1 MSQSLG
7 QANLHFC
14 VHGAMLGPMVHQH
27 STPAPAEAAS
37 SEAATLGKAVSRAG
51 ELLGLSQQS
60 LATIL
65 GVSRPTVTRL
75 VRGRYLLSRHRAH
88 EWEMATL
95 FVRLFRSLDALVG
108 HGETARTWLTG
119 PNTDLGARP
128 IELILSAEGLVRVLH
143 YLDAH
148 RGRI

>member
-1 MSQSLG
+1 MVQEY
-7 QANLHFC
+7 
-14 VHGAMLGPMVHQH
+14 AMPE
-27 STPAPAEAAS
+27 PAPTGASTEAT
-37 SEAATLGKAVSRAG
+37 TLGKAVTRAA

-60 LATIL
+60 LATVL

-75 VRGRYLLSRHRAH
+75 VHGRYALSRHRAH

-95 FVRLFRSLDALVG
+95 FVRLFRSIDALIG
-108 HGETARTWLTG
+108 HGETARTWLGG

-128 IELILSAEGLVRVLH
+128 VDLILSAEGLVRVLH

>member
-1 MSQSLG
+1 MLFCIHGSILVSRVQ
-7 QANLHFC
+7 LH
-14 VHGAMLGPMVHQH
+14 
-27 STPAPAEAAS
+27 SSSSPAAATEG
-37 SEAATLGKAVSRAG
+37 EAATLGKAVSRAG

-75 VRGRYLLSRHRAH
+75 VRGRYALSRHRAH

-108 HGETARTWLTG
+108 HGETARAWLNG

-128 IELILSAEGLVRVLH
+128 FELVLSAEGLVRVLH

-148 RGRI
+148 RGRL

>member
-1 MSQSLG
+1 
-7 QANLHFC
+7 
-14 VHGAMLGPMVHQH
+14 MVLKDSKAVQEH
-27 STPAPAEAAS
+27 PATSGEAV
-37 SEAATLGKAVSRAG
+37 TLGKAVTRAA

-60 LATIL
+60 LATVL

-75 VRGRYLLSRHRAH
+75 VHGRYLLSRHRAH

-95 FVRLFRSLDALVG
+95 LVRLFRSLDALVG
-108 HGETARTWLTG
+108 HGETSRMWLTG

-128 IELILSAEGLVRVLH
+128 FDLILSAEGLVRVLH

-148 RGRI
+148 RGRV

>member
-1 MSQSLG
+1 
-7 QANLHFC
+7 
-14 VHGAMLGPMVHQH
+14 MVQEHALAGDSALEA
-27 STPAPAEAAS
+27 STLA
-37 SEAATLGKAVSRAG
+37 KAVTRAA
-51 ELLGLSQQS
+51 ELLGLSQQA
-60 LATIL
+60 LATVL

-75 VRGRYLLSRHRAH
+75 VHGRYQLSRHRPH

-108 HGETARTWLTG
+108 HGETARSWLSG

-128 IELILSAEGLVRVLH
+128 AELILSAEGLVRVLH

-148 RGRI
+148 RGRV

>member
-1 MSQSLG
+1 MVQEHASL
-7 QANLHFC
+7 
-14 VHGAMLGPMVHQH
+14 VPIE
-27 STPAPAEAAS
+27 TPALQ
-37 SEAATLGKAVSRAG
+37 EAATLGKAVTRAA

-60 LATIL
+60 LARVL

-75 VRGRYLLSRHRAH
+75 VHGRYLLSRHRSH

-108 HGETARTWLTG
+108 HDETARAWLNG
-119 PNTDLGARP
+119 PNSDLDAAP
-128 IELILSAEGLVRVLH
+128 LELILSAEGLVRVLH

-148 RGRI
+148 RGRV

>member
-1 MSQSLG
+1 
-7 QANLHFC
+7 
-14 VHGAMLGPMVHQH
+14 MVHLH
-27 STPAPAEAAS
+27 AESVGSDATQG
-37 SEAATLGKAVSRAG
+37 EAATLGKAVSRAG

-75 VRGRYLLSRHRAH
+75 VRGRYSLSRHRAH

-108 HGETARTWLTG
+108 HGETARTWLEG

-148 RGRI
+148 RGRV

>member
-1 MSQSLG
+1 MVQEHTIVSPEP
-7 QANLHFC
+7 AA
-14 VHGAMLGPMVHQH
+14 GA
-27 STPAPAEAAS
+27 
-37 SEAATLGKAVSRAG
+37 SEAATLGKAVTRAA

-60 LATIL
+60 LATVL

-75 VRGRYLLSRHRAH
+75 VHGRYALSRHRAH

-108 HGETARTWLTG
+108 HGETARAWLAG
-119 PNTDLGARP
+119 ANTDLGARP
-128 IELILSAEGLVRVLH
+128 LDLILSAEGLVRVLH

-148 RGRI
+148 RGRV